1 MRCLR
6 INGRGD
12 RRYRIADLDAFIVE
26 AGRES
31 ASRIA
36 AAEAR
41 REDAR
46 ATAEFLPE
54 LARFVGRSPDLDAV
68 LRELTKAVHQA
79 LAVPPPAS
87 TAPDDEGGTAA

>member
-12 RRYRIADLDAFIVE
+12 RRYRIEDLDAFIAE

-31 ASRIA
+31 AFRIA

-41 REDAR
+41 RENAR

-54 LARFVGRSPDLDAV
+54 LGRFVGRSPDLDAV
-68 LRELTKAVHQA
+68 LRELTKAVNQA
-79 LAVPPPAS
+79 LAVPSPTS
-87 TAPDDEGGTAA
+87 IAPDDEVGTSA